1 MPRFELTHFITSVQ
15 KRRFQLE
22 APDAATAEQ
31 RVLDGCSHGGV
42 VGREAVLFTTQLDCK
57 EVAASAAPTNSK
69 AATDQD
75 GCPIWV
81 PV

>member
-22 APDAATAEQ
+22 ASDAATAEQ

-42 VGREAVLFTTQLDCK
+42 VGREAVLHDTTRL
-57 EVAASAAPTNSK
+57 
-69 AATDQD
+69 
-75 GCPIWV
+75 
-81 PV
+81 